1 MAIEH
6 FKGNRSPSLTATIE
20 INDVV
25 FDLTG
30 SSVKLKM
37 RPVNSSTLKVNTT
50 AVIVAPTLG
59 TVRYDWAAI
68 DVDTAGDF
76 IAWWEVTLPSA
87 KVQDSPEF
95 IISIRDHATAQT
107 TDYLEREDLKR
118 TLSLEGMAVA
128 DNDIDLAISA
138 ASRAVDQITGR
149 RFWPDAD
156 VNQTRYF
163 TARSFDYVDVGDL
176 ITLTSLTF
184 DWDGDNVYELN
195 WTALPALWMLDPPN
209 ALADGFPYQAI
220 RTRKASSNI
229 MWDEWDGAYG
239 GSSFPT
245 SEAAVKVVGRFGW
258 LTAPPQIEEATG
270 LIASRLLK
278 RKREAPFGVASLG
291 VDGVGVRIVRED
303 PDVEM
308 LLRPFIRAP
317 LVA

>member
-6 FKGNRSPSLTATIE
+6 FKGNRSPSLTYTFTV
-20 INDVV
+20 DGTP

-30 SSVKLKM
+30 ASVTFKM
-37 RPVNSSTLKVNTT
+37 RPVNNSMLKVNT
-50 AVIVAPTLG
+50 AGVIVSAPAG
-59 TVRYDWAAI
+59 TVRYDWAAL

-76 IAWWEVTLPSA
+76 IAWWQVTLPST
-87 KVQDSPEF
+87 KVQESPEF

-107 TDYLEREDLKR
+107 SDYLEREDLKR
-118 TLSLEGMAVA
+118 TLSLEGMSAA
-128 DNDIDLAISA
+128 DNDIDLAISS
-138 ASRAVDQITGR
+138 ASRAVEQLTGR
-149 RFWPDAD
+149 RFWPDPD

-163 TARSFDYVDVGDL
+163 TARSYDYVDVGDL

-209 ALADGFPYQAI
+209 APADGFPYQAI
-220 RTRKASSNI
+220 RTRKASRNM
-229 MWDEWDGAYG
+229 MWDEWDGVYG

-258 LTAPPQIEEATG
+258 LTAPPQVEQATG

-278 RKREAPFGVASLG
+278 RKREAPFGVAALG
-291 VDGVGVRIVRED
+291 VDGVGVRIAGSD

-308 LLRPFIRAP
+308 LLRPFVRAP